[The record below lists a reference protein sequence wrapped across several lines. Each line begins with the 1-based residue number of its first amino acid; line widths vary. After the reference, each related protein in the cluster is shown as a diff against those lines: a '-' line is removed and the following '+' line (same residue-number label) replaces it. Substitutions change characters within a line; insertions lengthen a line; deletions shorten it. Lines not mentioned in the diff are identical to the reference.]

1 VAEYRDGRVA
11 SLCDFDV
18 EGQEAAFAYAEE
30 GLRAADDQPR
40 PQG

>member
-18 EGQEAAFAYAEE
+18 EGEEQAFAYADERMRLSE
-30 GLRAADDQPR
+30 
-40 PQG
+40 